1 MPTQPRFIPQFKPKI
16 SLFRTPVKN
25 TGLPNIQTTKE
36 EPGDNSINDVT
47 HYYNVM
53 W

>member
-1 MPTQPRFIPQFKPKI
+1 MHTQPRFIPQFKPKI
-16 SLFRTPVKN
+16 SSFRTPVQN
-25 TGLPNIQTTKE
+25 TGLPAANKE
-36 EPGDNSINDVT
+36 EPEDNSINDVT